1 MLPMKI
7 NDCRRKFP
15 PSQRTGACWETALL
29 FFTTCTPSRFIF
41 FGLKWST
48 ISETVDVCKC
58 VFAASKHNIDSS
70 LLVPFKR
77 DESQKTISKEETPSK
92 NLNVAGKNQVPQSHI
107 CANWG
112 DSRWRRSVALTTT
125 PPDLLH
131 RNTVYLKHASRLNIH
146 VALGPSPNLWGH

>member
-1 MLPMKI
+1 
-7 NDCRRKFP
+7 
-15 PSQRTGACWETALL
+15 
-29 FFTTCTPSRFIF
+29 
-41 FGLKWST
+41 
-48 ISETVDVCKC
+48 

-112 DSRWRRSVALTTT
+112 DSRWRRSVALNN
-125 PPDLLH
+125 H
-131 RNTVYLKHASRLNIH
+131 RVS
-146 VALGPSPNLWGH
+146 